1 MGKAFRRLE
10 KQVNDRVTA
19 TRRPFIPLDTRVRHC
34 EVFLL
39 ELGAYL
45 AVHVATNPDDASDAN
60 FIASYTDFKVSLES
74 TVK

>member
-10 KQVNDRVTA
+10 KQVSERRA
-19 TRRPFIPLDTRVRHC
+19 GRTRQLSWDARLRNT

-39 ELGAYL
+39 ELGSYIQL
-45 AVHVATNPDDASDAN
+45 HVATNPEDASDAN
-60 FIASYTDFKVSLES
+60 ILQAFTDYKVALEG